1 MLFQVPYW
9 RGDFLFSYC
18 VLSYANVHWNLQNN
32 LIQWVLSVYFWDEE
46 PKAQRSEIACPRTH
60 SRKAEAGWVVPTL
73 FALFSIVVGLFAYS
87 HPLSARLHP
96 ASRAGNKRL
105 GSCRNEQTEDTR
117 RQFPMLVGTSKPQQ
131 GSDLIEE
138 NGGGVVL
145 GHHLQPGRSTLLF
158 GETTETPDKRVRSQP
173 CHLLEKKPSYA
184 EALRMGQGQKG
195 VLRASRP

>member
-138 NGGGVVL
+138 NGGGGGAGASPSARAVHAAVWRDNRDPRQKSEKSAMPSSGEKAQL
-145 GHHLQPGRSTLLF
+145 CRGSEDGTGAERSSE
-158 GETTETPDKRVRSQP
+158 G
-173 CHLLEKKPSYA
+173 
-184 EALRMGQGQKG
+184 
-195 VLRASRP
+195 